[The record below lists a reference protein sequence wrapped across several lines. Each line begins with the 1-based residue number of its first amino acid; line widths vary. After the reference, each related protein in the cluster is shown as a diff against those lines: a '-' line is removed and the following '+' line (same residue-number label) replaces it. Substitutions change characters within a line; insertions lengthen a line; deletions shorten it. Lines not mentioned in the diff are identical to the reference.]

1 MLLKKRVTHMSMSL
15 RHPEIL
21 DLIRASG
28 HVEVDELAT
37 RFGVSVQTIRAIYPI
52 LPKWGGS
59 NVYMAGQF

>member
-1 MLLKKRVTHMSMSL
+1 MSMSL

-28 HVEVDELAT
+28 HVEVEELAT
-37 RFGVSVQTIRAIYPI
+37 RFGVRFRPFDAIYPI

-59 NVYMAGQF
+59 NVCMAGQFWLLVQ